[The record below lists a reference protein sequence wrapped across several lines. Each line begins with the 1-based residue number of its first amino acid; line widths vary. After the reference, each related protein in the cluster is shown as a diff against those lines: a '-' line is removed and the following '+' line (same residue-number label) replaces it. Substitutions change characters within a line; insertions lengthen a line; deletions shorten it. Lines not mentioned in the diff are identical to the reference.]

1 MATRQPQISLL
12 RKSHRK
18 NMLKSKLSISALI
31 LMLLAVACSPA
42 TPTAQSTPT
51 TLATS
56 ALAAIRLPVGYIPD
70 VQFAPLYV
78 AMQKGYFQ
86 QEGINLTM
94 DYNTE
99 TDAVAL
105 VGANKLQFAIASGEQ
120 VLLGRAQGLPVVYVA
135 GWFQQY
141 PVGVAS
147 STSLG
152 IQKPADL
159 KGKKI
164 GIPLLSGASYI
175 GLRALLDAG
184 GLKESDVTLD
194 VIGFNQV
201 QALAAG
207 QEQAIVVYDNN
218 EPIQLKSK
226 GYAVNVLRVGD
237 YLQLVGNGLITNE
250 TALKEH
256 PELVRSM
263 VKALLEGI
271 SYTMAHPVEAY
282 SISTQ
287 YVENLAK
294 ADTSVQKQILATSID
309 LWKTNQLGYTDP
321 KAWSNMQDILLKMG
335 LLKQPLDLTRAFS
348 NEYLPQQP

>member
-1 MATRQPQISLL
+1 
-12 RKSHRK
+12 
-18 NMLKSKLSISALI
+18 MLKTKIITTALI
-31 LMLLAVACSPA
+31 IVLLAAACSPA
-42 TPTAQSTPT
+42 AQ
-51 TLATS
+51 
-56 ALAAIRLPVGYIPD
+56 AAIPTPATASVRLPVGYIPD
-70 VQFAPLYV
+70 IQFAPLYV
-78 AMQKGYFQ
+78 AMEKGYFQ
-86 QEGINLTM
+86 QEGVNLTM

-141 PVGVAS
+141 PVGVATS
-147 STSLG
+147 ASLG
-152 IQKPADL
+152 VQKPADL

-194 VIGFNQV
+194 VIGYNQV

-207 QEQAIVVYDNN
+207 QEQAIVVYVNN

-226 GYAVNVLRVGD
+226 GYDVNVLRVGD

-250 TALKEH
+250 TVLKEN
-256 PELVRSM
+256 PDLVRRM
-263 VKALLEGI
+263 VKATLEGI
-271 SYTMAHPVEAY
+271 SYTMAHPDEAY
-282 SISTQ
+282 TISTK

-294 ADTSVQKQILATSID
+294 ANTSVQKQVLATTME
-309 LWKTNQLGYTDP
+309 LWKTNTLGYTDP
-321 KAWSNMQDILLKMG
+321 KAWKNMQEILLKMG
-335 LLKQPLDLTRAFS
+335 LIKQSLDLSKAYS
-348 NEYLPQQP
+348 NDYLPAQK